1 MFFVT
6 VMVLN
11 SYFLFTFQDPLEQ
24 KTGAHPQR
32 RVIKAD
38 DTADVEPGAAVVP
51 WAAVML
57 FEKAAADIFSGQDR
71 DGVNT
76 AADSSGQLADHN
88 IQWLD
93 ERGAA
98 VDGKHPHGGLA
109 EEFVVILAQTL
120 QGCKQN
126 FDAPA
131 GQSAD
136 KKIFRKHM
144 I

>member
-24 KTGAHPQR
+24 KTGTHPQR
-32 RVIKAD
+32 RVIQAD

-51 WAAVML
+51 RAAVML

-76 AADSSGQLADHN
+76 AADSGGQLADHN

-109 EEFVVILAQTL
+109 EELVVILAQTL

-126 FDAPA
+126 LDAPA

>member
-1 MFFVT
+1 M
-6 VMVLN
+6 
-11 SYFLFTFQDPLEQ
+11 
-24 KTGAHPQR
+24 
-32 RVIKAD
+32 
-38 DTADVEPGAAVVP
+38 DVELGAAVVP

-71 DGVNT
+71 GGVNT
-76 AADSSGQLADHN
+76 AADSGGQLADHK

-93 ERGAA
+93 ECGAA
-98 VDGKHPHGGLA
+98 VDGKHPHGSLT
-109 EEFVVILAQTL
+109 EELVVILAQTF

-126 FDAPA
+126 LDAPA
-131 GQSAD
+131 GQPAD